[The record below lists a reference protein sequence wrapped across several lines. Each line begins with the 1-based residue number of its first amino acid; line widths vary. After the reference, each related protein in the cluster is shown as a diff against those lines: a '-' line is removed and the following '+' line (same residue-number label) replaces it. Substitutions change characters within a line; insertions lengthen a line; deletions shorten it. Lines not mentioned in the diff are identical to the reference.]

1 MSQETERLSES
12 IMKLH
17 HQRRGSNRVR
27 VASLVGT
34 TASAALVAAVTIMQ
48 QDRSDRNERQEKT
61 IAQRDDKGSGSGE
74 PELKR

>member
-1 MSQETERLSES
+1 MSQETERLSKS

-34 TASAALVAAVTIMQ
+34 TAGVALVAAGAMMQ
-48 QDRSDRNERQEKT
+48 QDKSNRNERQEKT
-61 IAQRDDKGSGSGE
+61 IAQRDDKGSGE